1 MPLTPDERF
10 QRAFRR
16 LPGCKDTG
24 PDRED
29 VEGRWRWAQQATEAG
44 DVRVVD
50 RVGARALHERAVFG
64 GDVDG
69 LRELGRMC
77 EEGLG
82 GPVDRDRARA
92 LYESAAEV
100 GADPFERRR
109 LAEGGAW
116 RGTPRSWRGSGLHR
130 REVAVDGA

>member
-50 RVGARALHERAVFG
+50 RVGARALHERA
-64 GDVDG
+64 
-69 LRELGRMC
+69 
-77 EEGLG
+77 
-82 GPVDRDRARA
+82 RA